1 MTCRS
6 NIASQL
12 AGTPLKNYESEI
24 SWRKIMN
31 YAAAVGDNN
40 PVYFNDESPEG
51 IIAHPVFPVAVTWNI
66 VGSIQK
72 FIDSDNFPAELLL
85 TQVHYTEHLEI
96 HKPVTPGQ
104 KLIITGKIAAILP
117 HRAGTHVV
125 IRLDALEKDGDPVFT
140 EHVGAMLRGVECVG
154 SAGEDCIPVV
164 PKLAESSENLWESSI
179 SINPIMPFVYDGCTD
194 IVFPI
199 HTSKKFAHQ
208 VGLPDIILQGT
219 ATLAM
224 AVTELVNRELDGHPI
239 KVKSISCRFTG
250 MVLPGTDISVRLLG
264 EKKLENG
271 KNLFFDVIN
280 SNGERVI
287 GCGHLFAV

>member
-1 MTCRS
+1 
-6 NIASQL
+6 
-12 AGTPLKNYESEI
+12 
-24 SWRKIMN
+24 MN